1 MINLSVV
8 EQGLKQVM
16 ANQVTDKKWTWVR
29 QIKTYGGNLMMA

>member
-16 ANQVTDKKWTWVR
+16 ANQVTDKNGLGFVKSKRMV
-29 QIKTYGGNLMMA
+29 GNLMMA

>member
-16 ANQVTDKKWTWVR
+16 ANQVTAKNGLGFVKSKR
-29 QIKTYGGNLMMA
+29 MAGNLMMA